1 MHSRKVAVFL
11 TFILPV
17 GLVALLLALLST
29 VRSGA
34 EAAVANFA
42 GLLPFGW
49 AFAAGTVA
57 SVNPCGFF
65 MLPAYLSYQLGVKD
79 TGFQASSAFRKTLR
93 AVSLGMVATAGFLL
107 VMALIGVITAVGS
120 QRLIKVFPYTGV
132 TIGVALAGL
141 GIWMLVT
148 HRTIGV
154 LAASRIAVTPQRTP
168 RNVFLFGIAY
178 AAGSLSCT
186 LPIFLLVV
194 GTSLASRG
202 LAASFGQFLSFG
214 LGMGM
219 ILVAVTVGAAFFQDA
234 VARTLRA
241 SIPYVHRISAF
252 FLVGAGLYLV
262 YYWVFSSGSIL

>member
-1 MHSRKVAVFL
+1 MHSRKAAAFL

-17 GLVALLLALLST
+17 GLVAVLLALLST
-29 VRSGA
+29 LRNGA
-34 EAAVANFA
+34 EGAVANFA

-49 AFAAGTVA
+49 AFAAGMVA

-65 MLPAYLSYQLGVKD
+65 MLPAYLSYQLGIRNV
-79 TGFQASSAFRKTLR
+79 GFQASSAFRKALR
-93 AVSLGMVATAGFLL
+93 AVSLGLVATAGFLL
-107 VMALIGVITAVGS
+107 VMALIGVLTAAGS
-120 QRLIKVFPYTGV
+120 QRLIKVFPYTGII
-132 TIGVALAGL
+132 IGVALAGL
-141 GIWMLVT
+141 GTWMLVT

-154 LAASRIAVTPQRTP
+154 LAASRISVTPQRTP

-202 LAASFGQFLSFG
+202 LVASFGQFLSFG
-214 LGMGM
+214 LGMAL
-219 ILVAVTVGAAFFQDA
+219 ILVAVTVGAALFEDA
-234 VARTLRA
+234 VARTLHT
-241 SIPYVHRISAF
+241 IVPYVHRISAF